1 MQLDVGGHPIHTR
14 AFAVTVSHR
23 GDGLLEASGYV
34 LDLRQRGFVPAGSD
48 LQGMGI
54 IHHMELRT
62 VVDAAT
68 ATVVSVDSAQPTV
81 AFEATPATLGESCR
95 DPVGRLAALAGTRLD
110 DGFAAALR
118 ATFGGVLG
126 CSHLLALMQLAGA
139 TVVWVLRRDTEAFPD
154 GAQRRRAGERI
165 FRRDLVFDGHD
176 RGDTQLAVG
185 IQLSDLHFA
194 PGPAVMAPMERFAS
208 QYELRLQ
215 LGLEGWPAVV
225 ADIRGAQRRRGRA
238 SFATAQWDDCA
249 DTLARIRGLNLG
261 KGAAGELMRNLGDLP
276 PARDA
281 LLMLGPTLIQC
292 RASFPDKW
300 LAMVAATP
308 GHPGLIGLADSCYMW
323 RRGGALEH
331 LRAPGAAA
339 TNPDV
344 GKPRD

>member
-23 GDGLLEASGYV
+23 GDGLLEATGYI

-154 GAQRRRAGERI
+154 DAQRRRVGERI

-194 PGPAVMAPMERFAS
+194 PGPAVLTPMERFAG

-261 KGAAGELMRNLGDLP
+261 KGAAGELMRHLGDLP

-344 GKPRD
+344 GKPQD